1 MQDARLDAL
10 RDFPGKLRDPA
21 AAAEI
26 GSPGMLMSLWN
37 RVLSLLGDPSA
48 PVRQAAAPVV
58 GCVGALASK
67 QSSRAGDDAAR
78 WHNMAFMTWHA
89 ACMLLCMSGYTSP

>member
-10 RDFPGKLRDPA
+10 RKLLGKLRDP
-21 AAAEI
+21 AAEI

-37 RVLSLLGDPSA
+37 RMLSLLADPSA

-58 GCVGALASK
+58 GCIGALASK
-67 QSSRAGDDAAR
+67 QSSRAGDDAAG
-78 WHNMAFMTWHA
+78 WH
-89 ACMLLCMSGYTSP
+89 